1 MYLLAVFYLAER
13 FVYGLVREPD
23 EFSLLPRN
31 GFYVSFILQIVEDAP
46 GTPLCGLA
54 RPPRQVLH
62 DFVLRS
68 RTCPEP
74 RQYALQLLGVPCV
87 HLPKSLP

>member
-13 FVYGLVREPD
+13 FVYGLGREPD

-31 GFYVSFILQIVEDAP
+31 SFYVSFVLQIVEDAP
-46 GTPLCGLA
+46 GVTLRGLA
-54 RPPRQVLH
+54 RPPREVLH
-62 DFVLRS
+62 DFILRS

-74 RQYALQLLGVPCV
+74 R
-87 HLPKSLP
+87 